1 MYSLQKSN
9 PLREKILYKMH
20 SGGKVGT
27 WRIVVESKP
36 DQSATM
42 GVYSAKVIGGLEVET
57 ITYIEEGK
65 NVGKANETTPWMQA
79 NNEMQSKINKKLDS
93 GYVETLPTSEAK
105 VRNTLGFELPMLAMP
120 IGKCKPVYPIMVQ
133 PKLDGHRMLAA
144 SKDGKVILYSR
155 QGKPLYLPELEEQ
168 LKHAL
173 DVGIWDG
180 VTLDGEVYAH
190 GMTLQ
195 TISSYVK
202 KYQFDHETNLGTRS
216 LNYCMYDRIDPSMQ
230 FEDRY
235 KELDKLE
242 GFLAI
247 KYPQTDTFG
256 ACVLTPTTVVRDH
269 VDYDIAHERHTSS
282 QFEGSIARDPK
293 SYYEEGKRSKGL
305 MKRKDEIDNEF
316 EIIGVTT
323 GKPNVRLKTLVGIYK
338 CITTDGKE
346 FEVLAPGD
354 AQEKHEHALHGENNI
369 GKMLTVFFFSYTPEG
384 APFHITKSR
393 IREDI

>member
-65 NVGKANETTPWMQA
+65 NVGKANETSPWRQA
-79 NNEMQSKINKKLDS
+79 QSEMQSKINKKLDG
-93 GYVETLPTSEAK
+93 GYVETKPNGNAK
-105 VRNTLGFELPMLAMP
+105 VTNTLGFERPMLALP
-120 IGKCKPVYPIMVQ
+120 IDRCDPNYPLLIQ
-133 PKLDGHRMLAA
+133 PKLDGHRLLAG
-144 SKDGKVILYSR
+144 SKDGKVVLYSR
-155 QGKPLYLPELEEQ
+155 QGKKVYLPEIEEQ
-168 LKHAL
+168 LQHAL
-173 DVGIWDG
+173 DTLAWDG
-180 VTLDGEVYAH
+180 VTLDGEVYH
-190 GMTLQ
+190 HELSLQ

-202 KYQFDHETNLGTRS
+202 KYQFDHETNMGTRS
-216 LNYCMYDRIDPSMQ
+216 LRYCLYDRIAIGDR
-230 FEDRY
+230 FEIRMAAVKRLSDVITH
-235 KELDKLE
+235 E
-242 GFLAI
+242 
-247 KYPQTDTFG
+247 FG
-256 ACVLTPTTVVRDH
+256 AKQLCDATQTQRVYDEVEYDALHKRY
-269 VDYDIAHERHTSS
+269 VDNQY
-282 QFEGSIARDPK
+282 EGTIARDPD
-293 SYYEEGKRSKGL
+293 SGYEEGKRSKGL

-316 EIIGVTT
+316 KIIGVTT